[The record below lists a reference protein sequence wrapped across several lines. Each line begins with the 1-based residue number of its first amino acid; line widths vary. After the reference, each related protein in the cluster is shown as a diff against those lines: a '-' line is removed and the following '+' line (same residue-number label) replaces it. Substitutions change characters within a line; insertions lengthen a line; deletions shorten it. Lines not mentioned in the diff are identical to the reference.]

1 MRKDYIR
8 WEKLDNT
15 ALLFPVTA
23 GENVSN
29 VYRISV
35 ILKDNIQPDVLQ
47 GALDIVLPKF
57 PGFDMRM
64 RKGFFWFYFEE
75 NGKPAPR
82 VKKEMHYPCQFIKQ
96 NKNRNYMFRVTY
108 FGKRINLEVF
118 HVIADGAG
126 AIQFLKEL
134 TYQYIRLL
142 YPGLREEKG
151 DDFSPETS
159 LDREDSFVKN
169 FKKSEARP
177 YPKKRACQI
186 KGHIMRTGKLGVIHG
201 YIPVSQLTEVCKHY
215 NASFNEYLV
224 SAYIWSV
231 YQYCK
236 DDISEES
243 PLRIAVPVNLRPFYE
258 SQTTKN
264 FFVMVSAEFVPENK
278 YRDYTFKE
286 VLETVR
292 ASLRSQ
298 INKEYLEKMLS
309 YNVSNE
315 MNIAARAVPLV
326 IKNLA
331 IKSVYT
337 SAALANSST
346 VTNIGGI
353 TVEEDYKKYIDRF
366 HVMLPMSKGHD
377 IKGAICWYDDILAF
391 TFTSILR
398 ETDIQKE
405 FFRQLAKDGIDA
417 EIESNGVYYG

>member
-1 MRKDYIR
+1 
-8 WEKLDNT
+8 
-15 ALLFPVTA
+15 
-23 GENVSN
+23 
-29 VYRISV
+29 
-35 ILKDNIQPDVLQ
+35 
-47 GALDIVLPKF
+47 
-57 PGFDMRM
+57 
-64 RKGFFWFYFEE
+64 
-75 NGKPAPR
+75 
-82 VKKEMHYPCQFIKQ
+82 
-96 NKNRNYMFRVTY
+96 
-108 FGKRINLEVF
+108 
-118 HVIADGAG
+118 
-126 AIQFLKEL
+126 
-134 TYQYIRLL
+134 
-142 YPGLREEKG
+142 
-151 DDFSPETS
+151 
-159 LDREDSFVKN
+159 
-169 FKKSEARP
+169 
-177 YPKKRACQI
+177 
-186 KGHIMRTGKLGVIHG
+186 MRTGKLGVIHG
-201 YIPVSQLTEVCKHY
+201 YIPVSQLAEVCKVY

-224 SAYIWSV
+224 SAYIWSI
-231 YQYCK
+231 YQYCR
-236 DDISEES
+236 DDITEEN
-243 PLRIAVPVNLRPFYE
+243 PLRVAVPVNLRPFYASE
-258 SQTTKN
+258 TTKN
-264 FFVMVSAEFVPENK
+264 FFVMISAEFVPESP

-353 TVEEDYKKYIDRF
+353 TVEDDYKKYIDRF

-398 ETDIQKE
+398 ETELQKE